1 MLKTMEWHIETLPDS
16 GIWTGSADHKKMTA
30 IKGTSLLGGM
40 RFWTE
45 ALLRSFGHKVCDCVQ
60 SKEVFDKK
68 EQGKVCAA
76 CHSFGC
82 TGLSR
87 AFSLRV
93 MPENMKKN
101 GEKMTVTVT
110 PFGQNSPKT
119 TGMGKQ
125 YSLAYGWQ
133 GRLTLA
139 MSCRRPLSWPPVPNG
154 EQGPVMLPPEVLL
167 ATLLMLE
174 YGALGAHDQYG
185 CGLVRLLGRDEL
197 LPKLQACAL
206 PQDDSYAS
214 KEGYADLRDFFFFK
228 GRLDQQ
234 KLERQSNCTVTAQA
248 PGQPL
253 APSHAAM
260 VRVRRL
266 LRDSLRGQGGDT
278 TVRHWLCGTLKP
290 KPTGSHIS
298 LGVSAGTL
306 YGWGWLPR
314 AGIPGLSGSHW
325 PTLCEKSLA
334 AVHAGLQG
342 ICPDLRWKE
351 FASARE
357 AAAPKDWRAYVT
369 EMIAQPWRDA

>member
-1 MLKTMEWHIETLPDS
+1 MLKTMEWHIETLPGS
-16 GIWTGSADHKKMTA
+16 GIWTGSADHTKMTA
-30 IKGTSLLGGM
+30 IKGASLLGGM

-45 ALLRSFGHKVCDCVQ
+45 ALLRSFGHWVCDCVQ

-68 EQGKVCAA
+68 KQGEVCAA

-93 MPENMKKN
+93 MPENMQEN
-101 GEKMTVTVT
+101 GEKATVKVTAPGRGTVHYA
-110 PFGQNSPKT
+110 P
-119 TGMGKQ
+119 
-125 YSLAYGWQ
+125 AYGWQ

-139 MSCRRPLSWPPVPNG
+139 MSCRRPLTWPPVPNG

-174 YGALGAHDQYG
+174 YGALGAQDQYG
-185 CGLVRLLGRDEL
+185 CGLVRLLDRDAL
-197 LPKLQACAL
+197 LPKLQACSL
-206 PQDDSYAS
+206 PKDDSHAS
-214 KEGYADLRDFFFFK
+214 SAEGYADLRDFFFFK
-228 GRLDQQ
+228 GSLDQQ
-234 KLERQSNCTVTAQA
+234 KLERQSNCTVAPQA

-253 APSHAAM
+253 APSHAAT

-290 KPTGSHIS
+290 EATGSHIS

-325 PTLCEKSLA
+325 PSLREKALA
-334 AVHAGLQG
+334 AVHASLQG
-342 ICPDLRWKE
+342 VCPDLRWKE

>member
-1 MLKTMEWHIETLPDS
+1 MLKTMEWHIETLPGS
-16 GIWTGSADHKKMTA
+16 GIWTGSADHTKMSA

-45 ALLRSFGHKVCDCVQ
+45 ALLRSFGHKVCDCVKD
-60 SKEVFDKK
+60 KEVFDKK

-93 MPENMKKN
+93 MPENMQEN
-101 GEKMTVTVT
+101 GEKATLKVTAPGRGTVHYA
-110 PFGQNSPKT
+110 P
-119 TGMGKQ
+119 
-125 YSLAYGWQ
+125 AYGWQ

-139 MSCRRPLSWPPVPNG
+139 MSCRRPLSWPAVPARG
-154 EQGPVMLPPEVLL
+154 QGPVMLPPEVLL

-174 YGALGAHDQYG
+174 YGALGAQDQYG
-185 CGLVRLLGRDEL
+185 CGLVRLLNRDAL
-197 LPKLQACAL
+197 LPELQACVL
-206 PQDDSYAS
+206 PKDGSYAS

-228 GRLDQQ
+228 GSLDQQ
-234 KLERQSNCTVTAQA
+234 KLERQSNCTVA
-248 PGQPL
+248 PKAPRQPL
-253 APSHAAM
+253 APSHVVT

-266 LRDSLRGQGGDT
+266 LRDRLRGQGGDT
-278 TVRHWLCGTLKP
+278 TVRHWLCGTWKP

-298 LGVSAGTL
+298 LGVSAGML

-325 PTLCEKSLA
+325 PSLREKALA
-334 AVHAGLQG
+334 AICASLQDV
-342 ICPDLRWKE
+342 CPDLRWKE

-357 AAAPKDWRAYVT
+357 AAAPKDWRVFVT